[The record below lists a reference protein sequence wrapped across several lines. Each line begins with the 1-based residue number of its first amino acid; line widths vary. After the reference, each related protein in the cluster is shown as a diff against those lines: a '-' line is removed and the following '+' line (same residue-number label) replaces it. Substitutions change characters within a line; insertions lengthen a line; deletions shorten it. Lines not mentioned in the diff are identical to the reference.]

1 MIEASAEE
9 RTGRA
14 PARERPRLRLG
25 YVDVLRALCALYV
38 VAQHTWLTV
47 RYHAAAYGHAF
58 GRPLSEATAWMTFG
72 YYAVT
77 AFIVISGFS
86 LATSMRRG
94 SLLTIRGSASYI
106 GRRARR
112 LIPP

>member
-1 MIEASAEE
+1 MIEASVPEAADGRVSAGE
-9 RTGRA
+9 RT
-14 PARERPRLRLG
+14 RLRLA

-58 GRPLSEATAWMTFG
+58 GGALSEATAWMTFG

-86 LATSMRRG
+86 LATSMRRTN
-94 SLLTIRGSASYI
+94 LLT
-106 GRRARR
+106 
-112 LIPP
+112 